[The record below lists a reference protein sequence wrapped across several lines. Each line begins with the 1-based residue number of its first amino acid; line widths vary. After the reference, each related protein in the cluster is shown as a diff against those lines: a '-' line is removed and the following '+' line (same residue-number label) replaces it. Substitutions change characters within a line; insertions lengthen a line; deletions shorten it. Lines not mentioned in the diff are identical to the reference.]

1 MFTKSQW
8 IGHCGPTSLSYC
20 LYFLTGERVSQRVL
34 ASRAGR
40 PWSTFWEGIDEF
52 EICKAAR
59 AYKLKSSRLRVNGK
73 ENGRQFLK
81 SLLRHLRLKGPAVLS
96 IDDGSHWVAVLGFL
110 PGPGKFVVVDPADLK
125 VVFSRWGE
133 RTLLS
138 RAWDHDDEDYLAVVL
153 QRRDGFPPEFRVED
167 LGKYRG

>member
-1 MFTKSQW
+1 
-8 IGHCGPTSLSYC
+8 
-20 LYFLTGERVSQRVL
+20 L

-40 PWSTFWEGIDEF
+40 PWSVFLNGIDED
-52 EICKAAR
+52 EICRAAR
-59 AYKLKSSRLRVNGK
+59 AYKVKGSRLRVNGK

-96 IDDGSHWVAVLGFL
+96 VDDGDHWIAALGYL
-110 PGPGKFVVVDPADLK
+110 PRPGKFVIVDPADRK

-138 RAWDHDDEDYLAVVL
+138 RAWDHDDDYLAVLL
-153 QRRDGFPPEFRVED
+153 QRRDGAPPEFRVED

>member
-1 MFTKSQW
+1 MFNKSQW

-20 LYFLTGERVSQRVL
+20 LYFLTGEKVSQRTL
-34 ASRAGR
+34 ARRAGR
-40 PWSTFWEGIDEF
+40 PWSVFLHGITES
-52 EICKAAR
+52 EICRAAR
-59 AYKLKSSRLRVNGK
+59 AYKVKGSRLRVNGK
-73 ENGRQFLK
+73 ENGRRFLK

-96 IDDGSHWVAVLGFL
+96 VSDGDHWIAVLGYL
-110 PGPGKFVVVDPADLK
+110 PRPGKFVIVDPADLK

-138 RAWDHDDEDYLAVVL
+138 RACDHDDDENLAILL
-153 QRRDGFPPEFRVED
+153 QRRDGAPPEFRVED